1 MSTSMCK
8 AGGDADGKKWFLFVG
23 FAAVYA
29 GKAIN
34 VDLKRGAYRKSD
46 YIRSL
51 VTAFVVVLESC
62 GLF

>member
-1 MSTSMCK
+1 MSTSVCK
-8 AGGDADGKKWFLFVG
+8 PGGNADRKKWFLFVG

-34 VDLKRGAYRKSD
+34 VDLKRGAYQDLK

-51 VTAFVVVLESC
+51 VTAFVVILESF